1 MVSNI
6 RNELI
11 DVDFQ
16 AVAGRLTGCKPRVTA
31 VGEEFP
37 VFEDN
42 FDLIP
47 ENEWDDLIE
56 ATPDLLDYSP
66 YQHDQDGEG
75 SCASNCTG
83 GCYETMFVQQFG
95 FDRFVPTSPMSLYK
109 RVGSSPQSGSSLDS
123 NLREMRDTGMLP
135 LDTPEN
141 RARFSHVFPHC
152 GFHEEMPDG
161 WEETA
166 SLLRIYEWWDVAT
179 LEGAVTALFK
189 GFPGCYAR
197 SGHSI
202 KLTKLV
208 KKDSKRFMK
217 YHNSWGDWGD
227 NGCGYDTLDAAR
239 KGIAQYGMWVPRAI
253 VTPDELLKRINRTPA
268 DWRKR

>member
-6 RNELI
+6 RNDLI

-16 AVAGRLTGCKPRVTA
+16 AEASSAGRLTGCNPRLTVC
-31 VGEEFP
+31 GEEHL

-47 ENEWDDLIE
+47 ESEWDDLIE
-56 ATPDLLDYSP
+56 KSPDLLDYSP

-75 SCASNCTG
+75 SCASNSAG

-95 FDRFVPTSPMSLYK
+95 YGKFVPVSPVSLYK
-109 RVGSSPQSGSSLDS
+109 RVGSSPNSGSSLDS
-123 NLREMRDTGMLP
+123 NLRELRDHGILP

-141 RARFSHVFPHC
+141 KARFDHTFPHN
-152 GFHEEMPDG
+152 GFYEKLPDG
-161 WEETA
+161 WEETGE
-166 SLLRIYEWWDVAT
+166 LLRMREWWDVAT
-179 LEGAVTALFK
+179 VEGAITACFK

-197 SGHSI
+197 DGHAI
-202 KLTKLV
+202 KIVALV
-208 KKDSKRFMK
+208 KKDGKRFIK

-227 NGCGYDTLDAAR
+227 NGYGYDTLDKAR
-239 KGIAQYGMWVPRAI
+239 QGIRQYGMWVPRAI
-253 VTPDELLKRINRTPA
+253 VTPDELLRRLEMKR
-268 DWRKR
+268 